1 SQGGLAVV
9 SNLEVL
15 AHLGLPLAGLVSDAP
30 LVEVSAGYVAVEAA
44 ARDLGSSLQSPFG
57 QLVFLA
63 LSVIPEARVTDRG
76 LVDLR
81 M

>member
-1 SQGGLAVV
+1 M
-9 SNLEVL
+9 
-15 AHLGLPLAGLVSDAP
+15 
-30 LVEVSAGYVAVEAA
+30 SAGYVAVEAA
-44 ARDLGSSLQSPFG
+44 ARGLGSSLQSPFG
-57 QLVFLA
+57 QLAFLA